1 LHIREAG
8 MPSTHLTLM
17 CDDIAAGA
25 TFFRDVLSLPV
36 RQRDPHHVDVEL
48 GRCTAT
54 LTPRGTDPDSGRPT
68 QEPAVI
74 LEVEVTDV
82 REAVRDLRRRG
93 ATVLLGP
100 VVTEWDTES
109 AFVAGP
115 DGVVVELYRQRERER
130 RPLPQ
135 S

>member
-1 LHIREAG
+1 
-8 MPSTHLTLM
+8 MPTTRLTLL
-17 CDDIAAGA
+17 CDDIAAG
-25 TFFRDVLSLPV
+25 TSFFRDVLSLPV

-54 LTPRGTDPDSGRPT
+54 LTPRAGAATPARAGD
-68 QEPAVI
+68 EPAVI
-74 LEVEVTDV
+74 LEVEVPDV
-82 REAVRDLRRRG
+82 REAVRELRRRG

-115 DGVVVELYRQRERER
+115 DGVVVEIYRQRER
-130 RPLPQ
+130 RPVLQ
-135 S
+135 H